1 MVHQG
6 RIRESYKTMTPSTHP
21 VVDPVLAVLLCV
33 FLLAVALACQGC
45 TIPRGG
51 QPCYALVNLAPSVQI
66 GGSKTEA
73 YVQVENRQDG
83 DGNIIEKRNPLETH
97 ADGSASIPLRFTP
110 AP

>member
-1 MVHQG
+1 
-6 RIRESYKTMTPSTHP
+6 MTPRTHP

-83 DGNIIEKRNPLETH
+83 DGNIIEKRNPLSTSTDAGTELNIK
-97 ADGSASIPLRFTP
+97 GTP
-110 AP
+110 